1 MKWINETILLHFK
14 KTADFCQQ
22 ANRYNL
28 LSLIK
33 FKKKEEKLL
42 PQQPFLAVTNFVVSS
57 LKLLLFETLSNFSYI

>member
-1 MKWINETILLHFK
+1 MKWMNETILLHFK

-33 FKKKEEKLL
+33 FEKKEEK
-42 PQQPFLAVTNFVVSS
+42 
-57 LKLLLFETLSNFSYI
+57 